1 MIWKRLEF
9 IEVVHRRLAA
19 RRRTIGLRIR
29 FGISMLRIKIR
40 NSFNL
45 FRVFFFIFTF
55 RLFKCDRR
63 YWLLMKHIDMGDG
76 VIKLKSKVL
85 DLLLEKLD
93 DSVALMI
100 NVSLS
105 II

>member
-1 MIWKRLEF
+1 MIWKRLEI
-9 IEVVHRRLAA
+9 IEVAHKRLAA

-29 FGISMLRIKIR
+29 FGISMLGIKIG

-45 FRVFFFIFTF
+45 FRVFFIFTF
-55 RLFKCDRR
+55 RLFRCDRR

-76 VIKLKSKVL
+76 VVKLKSNVM

-93 DSVALMI
+93 DSVAL
-100 NVSLS
+100 NG
-105 II
+105 

>member
-1 MIWKRLEF
+1 MT
-9 IEVVHRRLAA
+9 A

-29 FGISMLRIKIR
+29 FGISMLRIKIG

-55 RLFKCDRR
+55 RLLRCDRR
-63 YWLLMKHIDMGDG
+63 CRLLMKHTDMGGG
-76 VIKLKSKVL
+76 VAKLKGKVM

-93 DSVALMI
+93 DSVEL
-100 NVSLS
+100 ND
-105 II
+105 

>member
-1 MIWKRLEF
+1 MIWKRLEI
-9 IEVVHRRLAA
+9 IEVAHKRLAA

-29 FGISMLRIKIR
+29 FGISMLGIKIG

-45 FRVFFFIFTF
+45 FRVFFIFTF
-55 RLFKCDRR
+55 RLFRCDRR

-76 VIKLKSKVL
+76 VVKLKSKVM

-93 DSVALMI
+93 DSVAL
-100 NVSLS
+100 NG
-105 II
+105 